1 MLQTLKH
8 NCFKIVPLEDCID
21 LKTPFREGK
30 LMRIDTQLR
39 FRKLKGGG
47 GKFKHAKKKHS
58 IRQTL
63 GESYNVSLNLK

>member
-30 LMRIDTQLR
+30 LMRTDTQLR

-47 GKFKHAKKKHS
+47 QIQTCQKKHS

>member
-1 MLQTLKH
+1 MLQTLKY

-30 LMRIDTQLR
+30 LMRIDTQHR

-47 GKFKHAKKKHS
+47 QIQTCQKKTFNSSNVGGKLQCIF
-58 IRQTL
+58 
-63 GESYNVSLNLK
+63 ES

>member
-30 LMRIDTQLR
+30 LMRTDTQLR

-47 GKFKHAKKKHS
+47 GKFKHAKKNIQFVK
-58 IRQTL
+58 RWGKVTMYL
-63 GESYNVSLNLK
+63 

>member
-30 LMRIDTQLR
+30 LMRIDTQHR

-47 GKFKHAKKKHS
+47 GANSNMPKKTFNSSNVGGKLQC
-58 IRQTL
+58 IF
-63 GESYNVSLNLK
+63 ES

>member
-47 GKFKHAKKKHS
+47 GKFKHAKKTIQFVK
-58 IRQTL
+58 RWGKVTMYL
-63 GESYNVSLNLK
+63 